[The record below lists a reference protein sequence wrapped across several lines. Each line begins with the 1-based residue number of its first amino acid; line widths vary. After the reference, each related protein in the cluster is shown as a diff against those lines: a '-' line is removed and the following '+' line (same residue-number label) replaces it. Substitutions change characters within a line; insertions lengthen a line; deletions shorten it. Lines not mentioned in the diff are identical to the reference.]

1 MRSCVLP
8 FILAASGLGS
18 APLSPPPSDAFLVAC
33 AEGAPPCSHVW
44 AEPVPPLF
52 RASIPTTAGQPPV
65 SILVNSSW
73 APAFAAR
80 FFVLSQL
87 SYWAG
92 GPFYRVLRTPSSQF
106 VAQFGYR
113 GAPSV
118 DAAWLALRTSNATER
133 VLLPNA
139 RGTVAFGTSEVPRSA
154 ATPHCTAPQCS
165 LGFSVELFI
174 NLADNGAKL
183 DPMGFSPFGVVEEGM
198 ASVDALF
205 SGYGE
210 CADLCQQEGSDPY
223 CVPMPSGG
231 FAGVNLTRFL
241 AEGNDYVLPR
251 FPLLDRVGGP
261 LL

>member
-1 MRSCVLP
+1 
-8 FILAASGLGS
+8 
-18 APLSPPPSDAFLVAC
+18 
-33 AEGAPPCSHVW
+33 
-44 AEPVPPLF
+44 VPPLF
-52 RASIPTTAGQPPV
+52 RASIPTTAGPL

-87 SYWAG
+87 LYWEG
-92 GPFYRVLRTPSSQF
+92 GPFYRVLRTPSAQF

-174 NLADNGAKL
+174 NLADNAAKL
-183 DPMGFSPFGVVEEGM
+183 DAMGFSPFGLVEDM

-205 SGYGE
+205 AGYGE

-223 CVPMPSGG
+223 CVPTPSGG
-231 FAGVNLTRFL
+231 FAGINLTRFL
-241 AEGNDYVLPR
+241 VEGNDYVLPR
-251 FPLLDRVGGP
+251 FPLLDRVALYIWPPP
-261 LL
+261 LSTSIGQRLKSY